1 MLTWHLFTND
11 PTVLFEQSE
20 QTVLLQTQCSISEPV
35 DKFLKHAL
43 LHSVTVFSHVSLYFN
58 AGHLIHVL
66 RAKTTLPNTAQYDR
80 QYYNKHDWEYAMPSI
95 PANELKTR
103 GITAIEQALAENTEA
118 IVSVRGKD
126 KYVVMSFEQYSH
138 LRTCELEA
146 AIHETRKVLAEGRF
160 ITESPAAHLKRLE
173 AME

>member
-1 MLTWHLFTND
+1 MIT
-11 PTVLFEQSE
+11 ERYG
-20 QTVLLQTQCSISEPV
+20 
-35 DKFLKHAL
+35 
-43 LHSVTVFSHVSLYFN
+43 VFACKPYFN
-58 AGHLIHVL
+58 VGALIHVL
-66 RAKTTLPNTAQYDR
+66 RAKTTLPNSAQYVR
-80 QYYNKHDWEYAMPSI
+80 VHSKQYDWKYAMPNI

-103 GITAIEQALAENTEA
+103 GVTAIEQALADSTEA

-146 AIHETRKVLAEGRF
+146 AIHETRKDLAEGRF

-173 AME
+173 EME

>member
-1 MLTWHLFTND
+1 MAN
-11 PTVLFEQSE
+11 
-20 QTVLLQTQCSISEPV
+20 
-35 DKFLKHAL
+35 
-43 LHSVTVFSHVSLYFN
+43 
-58 AGHLIHVL
+58 
-66 RAKTTLPNTAQYDR
+66 
-80 QYYNKHDWEYAMPSI
+80 I

-103 GITAIEQALAENTEA
+103 GVTAIEQALADSTEA

-146 AIHETRKVLAEGRF
+146 AIHEIRKDLAEGRF
-160 ITESPAAHLKRLE
+160 VTENPADHLKRIE